1 MAVISE
7 SGYHRFLFH
16 SFAWKNEKDMSNV
29 WLIVGNVTLMMVLAA
44 VIAVMVKR
52 HRASGTGRFEEN
64 IPVRLLEEERSSLK
78 TENCEDLYERFRQIM
93 EKDKPYLDPNLRVTS
108 MAEKL
113 FTNRSYLS
121 QAIKFKSGMNFCQ
134 IVNQFRVREAMRVY
148 AMDPKL
154 SADQLAKR
162 VGFNSQTTFNTAFRL
177 NSGYT
182 PSEWCREFRKKNR
195 VGTGNE
201 KKKN

>member
-1 MAVISE
+1 M
-7 SGYHRFLFH
+7 
-16 SFAWKNEKDMSNV
+16 DMSNV
-29 WLIVGNVTLMMVLAA
+29 WLIAGNLALMMFFATF
-44 VIAVMVKR
+44 IAVRIRK
-52 HRASGTGRFEEN
+52 HRTSGAEGFEGN

-78 TENCEDLYERFRQIM
+78 TENFEDLYERFRLMM
-93 EKDKPYLDPNLRVTS
+93 EKDKPYLDPNLRVNT

-195 VGTGNE
+195 VGSAND